1 MDEDTAFPIGKFERV
16 FSDLFSDAADG
27 FDERNL
33 VFDVNSEFHGLTLL
47 SIPSLFTI

>member
-1 MDEDTAFPIGKFERV
+1 MDEDTAFPIGKFERA
-16 FSDLFSDAADG
+16 FSDLLSDTVDG

-33 VFDVNSEFHGLTLL
+33 VFDVDSEFLGLTLL